1 MSASPP
7 PLSFEPVRAALSTL
21 RACETPEHAMWA
33 MCRRK
38 TVDACVR
45 FLVDVRT
52 VTTVPDAL
60 DATPTTARLLLT
72 ALLVHAHP
80 SFLDDASGREAPDGC
95 DADRAHSPTAVR
107 QALAQSVAA
116 DAERFVE
123 TVANQHPTAC
133 ARALVA
139 FRASFEAWKRADREA
154 LLDVLVASYVNLAAS
169 VAEMDAVAAAAE
181 TEAETEAA
189 AETAAEAA
197 TEAAADTAEETVV
210 ATKTEEETTCGE
222 TTDTAPSPTTLRESL
237 HASMCGLEA
246 KAAKLGVSATAFRT
260 RVAAATPLPTS
271 SSDEEEDNP
280 NADAWAEA
288 VATVASTCE
297 RAFWDAFTAK
307 LQAGDLTPLRTQL
320 DEVVAKLKALTPR
333 RTDLHATLDQAIDVD
348 LVVQMAE
355 HDALDA
361 PTFDVLVDTLVDTL
375 VSLQAPAA
383 TPATRA
389 WVAAWRAQ
397 CTGAEYTY
405 ATLLPPFF
413 AALHRD
419 IDAASDACAI
429 LRATLK

>member
-1 MSASPP
+1 MSTSPP
-7 PLSFEPVRAALSTL
+7 PLSFEPVRTALSTL
-21 RACETPEHAMWA
+21 RACETPEHAMRA
-33 MCRRK
+33 MCQRT

-45 FLVDVRT
+45 FLADVRT
-52 VTTVPDAL
+52 ATDAPNAL
-60 DATPTTARLLLT
+60 DATPKTARLLLT

-80 SFLDDASGREAPDGC
+80 SFLLDDASER
-95 DADRAHSPTAVR
+95 DADRTHSPTAVR

-169 VAEMDAVAAAAE
+169 VAEMDAVAAA
-181 TEAETEAA
+181 
-189 AETAAEAA
+189 ETATTVAKEGG
-197 TEAAADTAEETVV
+197 TA
-210 ATKTEEETTCGE
+210 CGE
-222 TTDTAPSPTTLRESL
+222 TDTAPSPTTLRESL
-237 HASMCGLEA
+237 RASMHGLET
-246 KAAKLGVSATAFRT
+246 KAAKLGVSSTGFRA
-260 RVAAATPLPTS
+260 RVAAATPLPA
-271 SSDEEEDNP
+271 SSDEDDNETDP
-280 NADAWAEA
+280 RTDAWAEV
-288 VATVASTCE
+288 VAAVASTCE
-297 RAFWDAFTAK
+297 RAFWDAFAAK
-307 LQAGDLTPLRTQL
+307 LQAGDLTPLRAQL
-320 DEVVAKLKALTPR
+320 DEVVAKLKALTPH
-333 RTDLHATLDQAIDVD
+333 RTDLHATLDQAVDVD

-361 PTFDVLVDTLVDTL
+361 PTFNALADTLVDTL

-397 CTGAEYTY
+397 CSSVEYTY
-405 ATLLPPFF
+405 SALLPPFF

-419 IDAASDACAI
+419 IDAASNACAAV
-429 LRATLK
+429 RAALE

>member
-1 MSASPP
+1 
-7 PLSFEPVRAALSTL
+7 
-21 RACETPEHAMWA
+21 MWA
-33 MCRRK
+33 MCQRP

-45 FLVDVRT
+45 FLGDVRT
-52 VTTVPDAL
+52 STTVSDAL
-60 DATPTTARLLLT
+60 DATPATARLLLT

-80 SFLDDASGREAPDGC
+80 SFLDDASEREAPDGS
-95 DADRAHSPTAVR
+95 DAHVRSPTVVR

-169 VAEMDAVAAAAE
+169 VAEMDAVAAA
-181 TEAETEAA
+181 
-189 AETAAEAA
+189 EAA
-197 TEAAADTAEETVV
+197 TTLAKEGETA
-210 ATKTEEETTCGE
+210 CGE
-222 TTDTAPSPTTLRESL
+222 TNTAPSPTTLRNSL
-237 HASMCGLEA
+237 CTSMYGLEA
-246 KAAKLGVSATAFRT
+246 KAAKLGVSSTDFHV
-260 RVAAATPLPTS
+260 RVAVATPLPAA
-271 SSDEEEDNP
+271 SSDEESEAEERHHDP
-280 NADAWAEA
+280 RADAWAEA
-288 VATVASTCE
+288 VAAVASTCE
-297 RAFWDAFTAK
+297 RAFWDAFTAT
-307 LQAGDLTPLRTQL
+307 LQAGDLTPLRAQL
-320 DEVVAKLKALTPR
+320 DEVVAKLKALTPH

-361 PTFDVLVDTLVDTL
+361 PTFDALVDTLVDTL

-397 CTGAEYTY
+397 CSSRVEYVY
-405 ATLLPPFF
+405 STLLPPFF

-419 IDAASDACAI
+419 IDAALGACAAV
-429 LRATLK
+429 RKAAT